1 MSLIELYTTIDRS
14 PWRNYLL
21 DLNMK
26 IEMCRFIFSKSLL
39 LIPILFIYT
48 QGENQLFRGY
58 YGDADYTH
66 DAKTQ
71 ATSVFGSTIYSPNET
86 KSLRID
92 LGVYLEDVQMTASN
106 FASEMHSCQSLFIS
120 LLSKQVQDICESC
133 TECNFVA
140 PSEEPSSII
149 INSVLDAGEWQI
161 VNVKVNS
168 LCLTK
173 SCALYLDEY
182 DFSDL
187 SKPNPMHGLNI
198 DLTITIAINYN
209 ADEEKTRTNV
219 MASLHSKSFKLDCS

>member
-1 MSLIELYTTIDRS
+1 
-14 PWRNYLL
+14 
-21 DLNMK
+21 MK

-120 LLSKQVQDICESC
+120 LLSKQVQDICESR

-149 INSVLDAGEWQI
+149 INSVLDA
-161 VNVKVNS
+161 
-168 LCLTK
+168 
-173 SCALYLDEY
+173 DEY